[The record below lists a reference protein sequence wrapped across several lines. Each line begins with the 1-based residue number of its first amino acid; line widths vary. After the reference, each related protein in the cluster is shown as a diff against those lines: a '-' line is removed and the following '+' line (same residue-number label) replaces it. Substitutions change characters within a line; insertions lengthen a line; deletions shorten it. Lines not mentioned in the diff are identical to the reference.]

1 MKLLNSNILCI
12 CDLGL
17 SLRNVI
23 VLWMLRCGLYELDGI
38 LFMLSLKE
46 LYLLYNEI
54 CDISVLSMLDSL

>member
-12 CDLGL
+12 CDLGF

-23 VLWMLRCGLYELDGI
+23 VLWMLCCGLYELDGI

-54 CDISVLSMLDSL
+54 CDISVLSMLDLL